1 MPELTKLPK
10 LPDSIAHLRAAVD
23 AHAAATQASRDAGA
37 EVQQAKQQPTKTTEA
52 TP

>member
-1 MPELTKLPK
+1 MPDQPLLPK
-10 LPDSIAHLRAAVD
+10 LPDAIAHLRTAVD

-37 EVQQAKQQPTKTTEA
+37 EVQQQKRQQAETTEA